1 MFMVQPLRRHPFQT
15 KPFWMLLGAGALLLA
30 VWKLNWLPIHD
41 VISTVAPLV
50 VISSAEPPEQQG
62 QRPPARIRPED
73 VAAIPVPST
82 LIEQPSSEMK
92 PSVDPPLI
100 QPAAYEVPA
109 VEQKT
114 PSARKDIVHHVST
127 SPAEQ
132 LAAARAAR
140 ARGDDIAAHRGF
152 STVYWQHPELRPS
165 FQAEL
170 DESASRIYFQRQQ
183 HYIPAHRIEPG
194 DHLASIARRYQVS
207 WEYLAKLNQVQPEK
221 IQAGRTL
228 KVLQGPF
235 NVIVD
240 LKRFELTVHAFG
252 YYVRRYPVGIGRDG
266 ATPVGVFQVVDKV
279 VNPTYYGPDGVI
291 AADDPANPLGERWL
305 AINDESGSLDGYG
318 IHGTIEPESIGK
330 AASRGCIRMRDADL
344 VELYDLLTVGSEVTI
359 RR

>member
-1 MFMVQPLRRHPFQT
+1 MFMVQPPRRHPFQT
-15 KPFWMLLGAGALLLA
+15 KPFWMLLSAGALLLS

-50 VISSAEPPEQQG
+50 VINSTESPAS
-62 QRPPARIRPED
+62 QRPQAPVMQVDAAANPAQP
-73 VAAIPVPST
+73 A
-82 LIEQPSSEMK
+82 LIEQPSQDMES
-92 PSVDPPLI
+92 SVASPFI

-109 VEQKT
+109 AEEET
-114 PSARKDIVHHVST
+114 PPARQEIVREASI

-140 ARGDDIAAHRGF
+140 AQGDDIVAHRGF
-152 STVYWQHPELRPS
+152 STVYWQHPGLRPS

-170 DESASRIYFQRQQ
+170 DELASRIYFQRQQ
-183 HYIPAHRIEPG
+183 HYIPAYRIEPG
-194 DHLASIARRYQVS
+194 DHLASIARRYQLS
-207 WEYLAKLNQVQPEK
+207 WEYLSKLNQVQPEK

-240 LKRFELTVHAFG
+240 LNRFELTVHAFG
-252 YYVRRYPVGIGRDG
+252 YFVRRYPVGIGRDG
-266 ATPVGVFQVVDKV
+266 ATPVGGFQVVDKV